1 MKNIKK
7 ALLLMAVSN
16 MFANGT
22 PFKYYESVLDDL
34 RRDYE

>member
-16 MFANGT
+16 MFASGA
-22 PFKYYESVLDDL
+22 PYRYCESLLEDL
-34 RRDYE
+34 RRDSI